1 MRLRRTAAAVGLL
14 VAALAPAACSD
25 LLAESEDVVVRL
37 EAADRAAVRRVRQDV
52 LAAAPDFGGVR
63 VGEQTVDTGSSALVF
78 SLPGDRLDIALGL
91 LERLDAEVVE
101 TDIDVDVRQ
110 LERDAADAPSTDDTG
125 RRGAAGADDG
135 IVRLRVE
142 VEERAGTG
150 LEGALRALMAL
161 FSVVGVVATAR
172 WARERLGGTP
182 PGAPPRRTPGP
193 PRRPSDGGDAAGPT
207 GVVSAPPRGASPAE
221 LSAPSPSRWTPRG
234 PSWRAGRTVRQR
246 NQGAGEPPTPW
257 S

>member
-1 MRLRRTAAAVGLL
+1 VRLRRTAAAVGLL

-142 VEERAGTG
+142 VE
-150 LEGALRALMAL
+150 GALRALMAL

-172 WARERLGGTP
+172 WARERLGGTRRRGRRHVEPLDLRGDP
-182 PGAPPRRTPGP
+182 PT
-193 PRRPSDGGDAAGPT
+193 
-207 GVVSAPPRGASPAE
+207 E
-221 LSAPSPSRWTPRG
+221 ETPRV
-234 PSWRAGRTVRQR
+234 PREW
-246 NQGAGEPPTPW
+246 
-257 S
+257 

>member
-142 VEERAGTG
+142 VEERVGTG

-172 WARERLGGTP
+172 WARERLGGTRRRGRRHVEPLDLRGDP
-182 PGAPPRRTPGP
+182 PT
-193 PRRPSDGGDAAGPT
+193 
-207 GVVSAPPRGASPAE
+207 E
-221 LSAPSPSRWTPRG
+221 ETPRV
-234 PSWRAGRTVRQR
+234 PREW
-246 NQGAGEPPTPW
+246 
-257 S
+257 